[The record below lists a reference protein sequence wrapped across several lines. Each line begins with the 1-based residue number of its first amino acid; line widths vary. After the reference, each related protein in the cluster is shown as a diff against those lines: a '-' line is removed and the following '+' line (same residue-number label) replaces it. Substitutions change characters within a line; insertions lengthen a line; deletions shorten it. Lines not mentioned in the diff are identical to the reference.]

1 MRQIAYL
8 FGIAIAII
16 TIIVGVRV
24 LPSYLSSPQVE
35 ETASVKIN
43 TEEESKDYESAQEL
57 LSASEPEEALKIVY
71 KYRSQIEEMTPM
83 GLKWMEL
90 FIQASVD
97 TRDIQQLVVLFNFFP
112 EIFKEHENASL
123 LVADA
128 YIASNNPKDYNK
140 VRSLWNDRETKLA
153 AWYVLDV
160 DMLLLEGRRHEAIEK
175 LKSRSFKDKADIGR
189 LVRLALIYSNED
201 PKKAWTFLAEAYSK
215 DPQNLDV
222 RTYRAKL
229 LESVGKNSLAHK
241 EYMSAVR
248 ISPSNLFLKDQLANF
263 YLRQKQYLMALDVLK
278 HNLNPPSMDSV
289 WVKTLFWSKVTNP
302 IEFDWENTPMPEGK
316 LDPLIQYMINLN
328 PTTFWDQKV
337 FDHVSNNK
345 FYLRT
350 LQETFWL
357 RLLQAFKDNDQKEAQ
372 KLLRY
377 NPFTTVSWYPE
388 LEVALKRVMNYRKN
402 GSLKIETAQLPPD
415 GLISRLP
422 ESAIPDFFKQL
433 DELAIDP
440 ASDQT
445 KKEIPADIKALLDSK
460 EAIAAVFLAA
470 GWHEAGIELHV
481 LPIIPNDFPAW
492 VSFSIT
498 QGLYHNRSSL
508 EALEFAT
515 VQRPSPELSLLTAE
529 LMIAGGD
536 SDSALTRLNKLT
548 KHDNEVGYRSA
559 WLASLLYI
567 EKKDYD
573 HARTAVQS
581 QPRLVQDILGQETLA
596 RIAHLKGDTKLAN
609 RLYTSIEQK
618 SPEARSYLARK
629 AFKDKD
635 WKRARVLTEQLIV
648 DYPSNDMLRNNLK
661 KIIENDENPAQ

>member
-1 MRQIAYL
+1 MRQIALL
-8 FGIAIAII
+8 FGVAIAVIA
-16 TIIVGVRV
+16 IIVGVRV
-24 LPSYLSSPQVE
+24 LPSYLSSPKE
-35 ETASVKIN
+35 EVSKID
-43 TEEESKDYESAQEL
+43 TEEEAKDFETAQEL
-57 LSASEPEEALKIVY
+57 LAGSEPEEALKIIY
-71 KYRSQIEEMTPM
+71 KYRTQIEDMTPM

-128 YIASNNPKDYNK
+128 YIVSNNPKDYNK
-140 VRSLWNDRETKLA
+140 VRSLWTDRETKLA
-153 AWYVLDV
+153 AWFVLDV

-175 LKSRSFKDKADIGR
+175 LKSRTFKDKADIGR

-201 PKKAWTFLAEAYSK
+201 PKKSWTYLAEAYSK

-222 RTYRAKL
+222 RSYRAKL

-248 ISPSNLFLKDQLANF
+248 ISPSNVFLKDQLANF

-278 HNLNPPSMDSV
+278 HNLNAPSVDNI
-289 WVKTLFWSKVTNP
+289 WVKTLFWNKVTTP
-302 IEFDWENTPMPEGK
+302 IEFDWKNTPMPEGK

-328 PTTFWDQKV
+328 QNTFWDHKT
-337 FDHVSNNK
+337 FEHVTNNK
-345 FYLRT
+345 YFLKT
-350 LQETFWL
+350 QQETFWL
-357 RLLQAFKDNDQKEAQ
+357 RLLQAFKDNDLKEAH

-388 LEVALKRVMNYRKN
+388 LEVALKRVLNYREK
-402 GSLKIETAQLPPD
+402 GSLKIDSSQLPPD
-415 GLISRLP
+415 DLVSRLP
-422 ESAIPDFFKQL
+422 DEAVPEFFKQL
-433 DELAIDP
+433 NAFAKDP

-460 EAIAAVFLAA
+460 EAISAVFLTA
-470 GWHEAGIELHV
+470 GWYEAGLELHV
-481 LPIIPNDFPAW
+481 LPIIPNDFPNW
-492 VSFSIT
+492 VAFSIT
-498 QGLYHNRSSL
+498 QGLFHNRSSL

-515 VQRPSPELSLLTAE
+515 VQRPTPELGLLTAE

-536 SDSALTRLNKLT
+536 SDSALKKLNNLT
-548 KHDNEVGYRSA
+548 KYDNEIGYRSA

-596 RIAHLKGDTKLAN
+596 RIAHLKGDTKLAD
-609 RLYTSIEQK
+609 RLYSSLEKK

-629 AFKDKD
+629 AFRDHD
-635 WKRARVLTEQLIV
+635 WKRARELTEQLII
-648 DYPSNDMLRNNLK
+648 DYPDNDMLRKNLE
-661 KIIENDENPAQ
+661 KIIENEEQSSQ